1 MFSITL
7 TTPINN
13 SWIIKVIRACF
24 NVLHALRC
32 GKIFLAWSL
41 PPKFLK
47 KISLPTV
54 LMLFFFLNFLYILFF
69 IPPLFKGITSSF
81 HSNSN
86 ILVNLAF
93 TIYITLIH
101 NITSTVIFPIMALW
115 WPSSVSKATRSMSWF
130 VLPKNNSQADSSI
143 SLLEPWIFTYTF

>member
-1 MFSITL
+1 MFYMHYDVENFFGMKF
-7 TTPINN
+7 TT
-13 SWIIKVIRACF
+13 
-24 NVLHALRC
+24 
-32 GKIFLAWSL
+32 
-41 PPKFLK
+41 
-47 KISLPTV
+47 KISKKNFITNSFNA
-54 LMLFFFLNFLYILFF
+54 FFFWNFLHILFF

>member
-1 MFSITL
+1 MFYMHYDVENFFGMKF
-7 TTPINN
+7 TT
-13 SWIIKVIRACF
+13 
-24 NVLHALRC
+24 
-32 GKIFLAWSL
+32 
-41 PPKFLK
+41 
-47 KISLPTV
+47 KISKKNFITNSFNG
-54 LMLFFFLNFLYILFF
+54 FFFLNFLYILFF